1 MGVGAASFRTTLTFT
16 VPTDPRTVALVHGCT
31 QGPRSWDRVRPCLSD
46 AGVQTVIVDL
56 DPRDFDG
63 ANGRECASYVAKCL
77 ENHDRVVLVGTSC
90 TGLVIPVVSMYRPI
104 DHLVYVCAGLPDIG
118 RSATDQ
124 IFGDGLLHEDW
135 LGYLD
140 THDSEDAARK
150 FMFNDCDGATL
161 DWALS
166 TVRLWMPQPAYDEVT
181 PLEAWPDIP
190 STYVLGTR
198 DRIINQAWA
207 RLAAPTRLGSPPV
220 ELDTGHC
227 PQNSEPEMVAQLLVG
242 IAFDEG

>member
-1 MGVGAASFRTTLTFT
+1 VLS
-16 VPTDPRTVALVHGCT
+16 DPPTVALVHGCT
-31 QGPRSWDRVRPCLSD
+31 QGPSSWDRVREYLSE
-46 AGVQTVIVDL
+46 AGVRSLLIDL

-63 ANGRECASYVAKCL
+63 ANATECSSYIAEVL
-77 ENHDRVVLVGTSC
+77 VNLDRVILVGTSC
-90 TGLVIPVVSMYRPI
+90 TGLIVPVVSMFRPI
-104 DHLVYVCAGLPDIG
+104 EHFVFVCAGLPDVG

-135 LGYLD
+135 VAYSGAP
-140 THDSEDAARK
+140 DSEDAART
-150 FMFNDCDGATL
+150 FMFNDCDRETL
-161 DWALS
+161 DWALT

-190 STYVLGTR
+190 STYVLGTK

-207 RLAAPTRLGSPPV
+207 RPAATTRLGQPPV

-227 PQNSEPEMVAQLLVG
+227 PQNSRPEALAEILNQVTIRA
-242 IAFDEG
+242 AR

>member
-1 MGVGAASFRTTLTFT
+1 
-16 VPTDPRTVALVHGCT
+16 VALVHGCT
-31 QGPRSWDRVRPCLSD
+31 QGPNSWDRVRECLSK
-46 AGVQTVIVDL
+46 ASVRSLLIDL

-63 ANGRECASYVAKCL
+63 ANARECSSYIAECL
-77 ENHDRVVLVGTSC
+77 VNLDHVILVGTSC
-90 TGLVIPVVSMYRPI
+90 SGLIIPVVSMFRPI
-104 DHLVYVCAGLPDIG
+104 DHLVFVCAGLPDIG

-135 LGYLD
+135 VAYSGAP
-140 THDSEDAARK
+140 DSEDAAK
-150 FMFNDCDGATL
+150 TFMFNDCDDEML
-161 DWALS
+161 SWALT

-190 STYVLGTR
+190 STYVLGTK

-207 RLAAPTRLGSPPV
+207 RPAATTRLGQPPV

-227 PQNSEPEMVAQLLVG
+227 PQNSRPEALAQILKR
-242 IAFDEG
+242 ATTRTAM